1 MSRVWNARQTA
12 PAPEF
17 VDEVPGDAH
26 QLLQEIC
33 ATHLVQLAANAVA
46 YAADEVKFK
55 MDVQGIRYL
64 NLPVSRY
71 RVHCLEK
78 LREAYAELNADAR
91 DAVRTLLPHPAAAV
105 LWQTDDIARSGYDEA
120 GEAPFNKAINVY
132 GDGVPD

>member
-1 MSRVWNARQTA
+1 MVSSPLAKSSKAVQVAAHHWNRGT
-12 PAPEF
+12 
-17 VDEVPGDAH
+17 
-26 QLLQEIC
+26 C
-33 ATHLVQLAANAVA
+33 TSAANAVA

-78 LREAYAELNADAR
+78 LREAYAGLNADAR

-132 GDGVPD
+132 GNGVPD